1 MKDRKKKE
9 EFLPIKD
16 AINDLL
22 SSFHI
27 ESKFNEAQLLASWER
42 LVGLPVAKRTRKVF
56 IKKKVLYVEFK
67 TASMKNDFLLHKAKV
82 LELFQ
87 KEFGQIITDII
98 IL

>member
-42 LVGLPVAKRTRKVF
+42 LVGLPVSKRTRKVF